1 VNTSTGPPA
10 SVWVRAGRRWVI
22 IAHRI
27 GDVQARLLL
36 SAFYFVIVAP
46 FALGLRLFSDPL
58 RLASTH
64 GPRWLPRPKA
74 ADDPVAR
81 SRRQS

>member
-1 VNTSTGPPA
+1 VNKSAGPPA
-10 SVWVRAGRRWVI
+10 GVLARAWRRWVV

-27 GDVQARLLL
+27 GDVQTRLLL
-36 SAFYFVIVAP
+36 SAFYFVILAP

-58 RLASTH
+58 RLVSTH

-74 ADDPVAR
+74 EDDPVAR